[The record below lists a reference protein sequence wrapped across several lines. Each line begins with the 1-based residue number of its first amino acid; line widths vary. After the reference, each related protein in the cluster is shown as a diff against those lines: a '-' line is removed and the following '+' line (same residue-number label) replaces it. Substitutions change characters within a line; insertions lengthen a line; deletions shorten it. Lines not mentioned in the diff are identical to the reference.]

1 MAHTT
6 ARFVFICL
14 VSFIL
19 CSCETWNSASG
30 HRAGV
35 CNTLNSKLIFNGSTS
50 NVRQAEME
58 SAEEPL
64 QQHTYDKNNCDQ

>member
-1 MAHTT
+1 MAHTAGRCIFT
-6 ARFVFICL
+6 GLF
-14 VSFIL
+14 SFIL
-19 CSCETWNSASG
+19 CSCASWDSASS

-35 CNTLNSKLIFNGSTS
+35 CNTLNSKLIFSGSTS

-64 QQHTYDKNNCDQ
+64 QQHTYDKNHCDQ